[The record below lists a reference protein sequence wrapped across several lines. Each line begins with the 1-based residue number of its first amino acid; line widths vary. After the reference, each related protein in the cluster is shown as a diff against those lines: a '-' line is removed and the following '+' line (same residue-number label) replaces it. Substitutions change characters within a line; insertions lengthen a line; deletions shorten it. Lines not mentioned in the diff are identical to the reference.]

1 MLTKFKRRQLGKII
15 ATSSI
20 LTILGNK
27 VHRGLAQTPSDP
39 NLSPSNREAKF
50 QELLAAI
57 DENNLSLVT
66 DYADDTPILYERDN
80 SGRTALIIASG
91 LGKSDLVEVLLTK
104 GADANTSDSVIGA
117 TSLHSAAQNGDVPT
131 ARLLLDYGA
140 YLNQQAPSHGITP
153 LMNAS
158 WHQNLEMVDF
168 LLQQPRI
175 NVMLKSS
182 FGATAMDLAQAD
194 MKGSPKAAKQIQEL
208 FENYIAK
215 LEQQKL
221 PLIETVTNSN
231 LSEAE
236 MFQKVEQLIAEG
248 SNVNEIA
255 PVTGSSHDG
264 HTPLLIAARD
274 GYTSVVK
281 ILLENGADITLE
293 GEHMQAHPAHK
304 AAYNGHT
311 DILRL
316 LIAHPNFDKIK
327 DAKGAYN
334 GYTAIHDAIWH
345 GHTESTRV
353 LMEAGAD
360 TGIVAYD
367 GLTPLALAQKNGYQ
381 DIVDILQG

>member
-1 MLTKFKRRQLGKII
+1 MSIQLKRRKLGQII
-15 ATSSI
+15 AISSI
-20 LTILGNK
+20 LTILANRVNK
-27 VHRGLAQTPSDP
+27 GLAQTQSDID
-39 NLSPSNREAKF
+39 LSPSPRAKKF

-57 DENNLSLVT
+57 DEGNLALVT
-66 DYADDTPILYERDN
+66 NYVDDTPILYERDE
-80 SGRTALIIASG
+80 SGRTALIVASG
-91 LGKSDLVEVLLTK
+91 LGKSDIVDLLLSK

-117 TSLHSAAQNGDVPT
+117 TSLHSAAQNGDVKT
-131 ARLLLDYGA
+131 AQLLLDYGA

-175 NVMLKSS
+175 NVMLKSN

-194 MKGSPKAAKQIQEL
+194 MEGSPEAAKQIQEL
-208 FENYIAK
+208 FESYLVK

-236 MFQKVEQLIAEG
+236 IFKKVEQLIAEG
-248 SNVNEIA
+248 NNVNEIA
-255 PVTGSSHDG
+255 PVIGSGNDG

-274 GYTSVVK
+274 GYTSVVE

-316 LIAHPNFDKIK
+316 LIAHPDFDQIK
-327 DAKGAYN
+327 DAKGPYN

-345 GHTESTRV
+345 GHIESTKV
-353 LMEAGAD
+353 LMEAGVN
-360 TGIVAYD
+360 TEIKAYD
-367 GLTPLALAQKNGYQ
+367 GLTPLALAQKNGYR
-381 DIVDILQG
+381 DIVSLLQS

>member
-1 MLTKFKRRQLGKII
+1 MLNKLKRRQLGKII

-20 LTILGNK
+20 LTILGNRVNK
-27 VHRGLAQTPSDP
+27 GLAQRPSDIDS
-39 NLSPSNREAKF
+39 SPRQAKF
-50 QELLAAI
+50 QELLTAI
-57 DENNLSLVT
+57 NEGNLASVR
-66 DYADDTPILYERDN
+66 DYTDDTPILYERDE
-80 SGRTALIIASG
+80 SGRTALIVASG
-91 LGKSDLVEVLLTK
+91 LGKSDIVEVLLTG
-104 GADANTSDSVIGA
+104 GADANTGDSVIGA
-117 TSLHSAAQNGDVPT
+117 TSLHSAAQNGDVKT
-131 ARLLLDYGA
+131 AQLLLDYGA

-175 NVMLKSS
+175 NVMLSS
-182 FGATAMDLAQAD
+182 NFGATAMDLAQAD
-194 MKGSPKAAKQIQEL
+194 MEGSPKAAKQIQEL
-208 FENYIAK
+208 FEDYIAK

-221 PLIETVTNSN
+221 PLIETVTNSS

-236 MFQKVEQLIAEG
+236 MLQKVEQLITEG

-255 PVTGSSHDG
+255 PVTGSNHDG

-316 LIAHPNFDKIK
+316 LIAHPDFDQIK

-345 GHTESTRV
+345 GHVESTKV
-353 LMEAGAD
+353 LMEAGAN
-360 TGIVAYD
+360 TEIVAFD
-367 GLTPLALAQKNGYQ
+367 GLTPLALAQKNGYRE
-381 DIVDILQG
+381 IVSLLQN